1 MHADSREEI
10 KAAMAG
16 DIVAVIGL
24 KNAVTGHTLTDPND
38 QIVLEAIT
46 FPEPVLSVA
55 VEPKSR
61 ADHDKMTEALVRLAD
76 EDPTLQTWTDQES
89 GQTVLAGMGE
99 LHLDIIVE
107 RMKREFKVEAI
118 QGAPR
123 VAYRETITKVAEAQ
137 GRFVRQTGGH
147 GQYGDCKLRLEPGEK
162 GSGILFKSAITGST
176 LPTEW
181 YGPIEAGYR
190 EAARAGIVA
199 GYPCVDITAVL
210 TGGSYHD
217 VDSSEMA
224 FKVAGSMAFK
234 AAMEKAAPAL
244 LEPIMKM
251 EVIAPS
257 EFLGDVLGDLNSRRA
272 QILSMENEGDTQVV
286 QAYVPLADTFQ
297 YATKLRSLSTGRA
310 IFTMQL
316 DHYDQVP
323 KHIADQVAG
332 SNAKSS

>member
-1 MHADSREEI
+1 
-10 KAAMAG
+10 
-16 DIVAVIGL
+16 
-24 KNAVTGHTLTDPND
+24 
-38 QIVLEAIT
+38 
-46 FPEPVLSVA
+46 
-55 VEPKSR
+55 
-61 ADHDKMTEALVRLAD
+61 
-76 EDPTLQTWTDQES
+76 
-89 GQTVLAGMGE
+89 
-99 LHLDIIVE
+99 
-107 RMKREFKVEAI
+107 
-118 QGAPR
+118 
-123 VAYRETITKVAEAQ
+123 
-137 GRFVRQTGGH
+137 
-147 GQYGDCKLRLEPGEK
+147 LRLEPGEK